1 MTRSVVRYA
10 VVAAAWAGVMLAPR
24 QTMAQAVAVVGDT
37 VRVIAPTLGPGIRGE
52 LAAVRGDTLFVRR
65 YGATLAVPMS
75 RVERVDVRR
84 RRSVSDRLVRGVA
97 YRAAL
102 GLAAGFALGTAAQSG
117 NSDCA
122 DDCNQA
128 ATLGAASGLGMGIV
142 LGGII
147 ALTSPMSRWEH
158 VYPGPR
164 VAAGSAGHG
173 VALSLNVKL

>member
-1 MTRSVVRYA
+1 MTRSIVRLA
-10 VVAAAWAGVMLAPR
+10 IVAAGALLVPERVA
-24 QTMAQAVAVVGDT
+24 AQAPLGATVGDT
-37 VRVIAPTLGPGIRGE
+37 VRVIAPALGPGIRGE
-52 LAAVRGDTLFVRR
+52 LAAVRGDTLYVRR

-97 YRAAL
+97 YGAAL

-147 ALTSPMSRWEH
+147 ALTSPMGRWEH
-158 VYPGPR
+158 VYPSPR
-164 VAAGSAGHG
+164 VA
-173 VALSLNVKL
+173 LSFDVKL